1 MAAMSATEQSAAH
14 RIGLADVVRA
24 LPAMALDAPSLLH
37 GAIGLAT
44 IGPTSRDSVG
54 HVFQRA
60 AHRHPDR
67 PFLRF
72 EDTEL
77 SYGQAN
83 LWVNRYAAVLNTH
96 GVRPGSTVGILA
108 ENRPETLLA
117 ALAVVKL
124 GATAGMLNHHQR
136 GDVLNHSQKLL
147 DSTVL
152 IVGSECL
159 DALKSVPDN
168 EIRGTVLCLPEG
180 DEAPEGYLDLDKAAI
195 SADDHDPVQT
205 PLIHAK
211 DKAFYVFTSGT
222 TGLPKASSMSHFR
235 WLKAMTGL
243 GHLGVRL
250 TSGDTLYCCLPL
262 YHNNALTVSLSSVL
276 GAGATFA
283 LGRNFSASRFWDDIQ
298 RTRATAF
305 CYIGELCRYL
315 LNQPVRP
322 NERTHRV
329 RVMVGNGLRPEIW
342 DEFTQRFGIGR
353 VAEFYGAS
361 ECNLAFIN
369 AFNIDRTAGMCPLPF
384 AVVAFDADT
393 GQPARG
399 AGGHLQKVGA
409 GQVGLLITK
418 VTDRAPFDGYT
429 DADATE
435 KKLVRN
441 GFRRGDCWFNTGDLV
456 RDQGWNHVAFVDRLG
471 DTFRW
476 KGENVATT
484 EVEGALDEWP
494 AIEQAVVYGVEV
506 PGADGRAG
514 MAAVKLRDGAEL
526 DGPGL
531 ARHLAKRLPGYAIP
545 LFLRVI
551 DEVEQT
557 STFKSR
563 KVALR
568 EQGYTDGGPVHVL
581 ADRDTGYVPAYEG
594 YATEVAAGRIRV

>member
-1 MAAMSATEQSAAH
+1 MASMNATEPPAAH
-14 RIGLADVVRA
+14 RIGLVDVVRA
-24 LPAMALDAPSLLH
+24 LPGLALDAPSLLH

-44 IGPTSRDSVG
+44 VGPTSRDSVG

-83 LWVNRYAAVLNTH
+83 LWVNRYAAVLGRY

-108 ENRPETLLA
+108 GNRPETLLA

-136 GDVLNHSQKLL
+136 GDVLNHSQRLL

-152 IVGSECL
+152 IAGSECRE
-159 DALKSVPDN
+159 ALESLPAKD
-168 EIRGTVLCLPEG
+168 IRGTVLCLPDG
-180 DEAPEGYLDLDKAAI
+180 DDVLAGHPDLDEAAVT
-195 SADDHDPVQT
+195 ADDQDPAQCALV
-205 PLIHAK
+205 HAG
-211 DKAFYVFTSGT
+211 DKAFYIFTSGT
-222 TGLPKASSMSHFR
+222 TGMPKASSMSHFR
-235 WLKAMTGL
+235 WLKAMAGL

-250 TSGDTLYCCLPL
+250 TSADTLYCCLPL

-276 GAGATFA
+276 GAGATLA
-283 LGRNFSASRFWDDIQ
+283 LGRNFSASRFWDDIVG
-298 RTRATAF
+298 TRATAF

-322 NERTHRV
+322 NEKAHRV
-329 RVMVGNGLRPEIW
+329 RVVVGNGLRPEIW
-342 DEFTQRFGIGR
+342 DEFTARFGIAR

-369 AFNIDRTAGMCPLPF
+369 ALNIERTAGMCPLPF
-384 AVVAFDADT
+384 AVVAYDADT
-393 GQPARG
+393 GQPSRD
-399 AGGHLQKVGA
+399 AGGRLRRVAA
-409 GQVGLLITK
+409 GEIGLLITK

-429 DADATE
+429 DQEATE
-435 KKLVRN
+435 RKLVRN

-456 RDQGWNHVAFVDRLG
+456 RRQGWAHVAFVDRLG

-484 EVEGALDEWP
+484 EVEAALGEWP

-514 MAAVKLRDGAEL
+514 MAAVKLRSEL

-531 ARHLAKRLPGYAIP
+531 ARHLAGRLPGYAIP
-545 LFLRVI
+545 LFLRVV

-568 EQGYTDGGPVHVL
+568 EEGYAGDGLVYVL
-581 ADRDTGYVPAYEG
+581 ADRETGYVPAYDG
-594 YATEVAAGRIRV
+594 YVAEVAAGRIRV

>member
-1 MAAMSATEQSAAH
+1 MAWVNVTEQSAAH

-24 LPAMALDAPSLLH
+24 LPGLAMDAPSLLH
-37 GAIGLAT
+37 GAIGLVT

-60 AHRHPDR
+60 AHRHPER
-67 PFLRF
+67 PFVRF

-77 SYGQAN
+77 SYGEAN
-83 LWVNRYAAVLNTH
+83 LWVNRYAAVLGAH
-96 GVRPGSTVGILA
+96 GVRPGRTVGILA

-117 ALAVVKL
+117 VLAVVKL

-152 IVGSECL
+152 IVGSECRE
-159 DALKSVPDN
+159 ALESLPSE
-168 EIRGTVLCLPEG
+168 EIRGKVLCLPDG
-180 DEAPEGYLDLDKAAI
+180 DDALPGYVDLDEAAI

-205 PLIHAK
+205 PLIHAR
-211 DKAFYVFTSGT
+211 DKAFYIFTSGT

-250 TSGDTLYCCLPL
+250 TSSDTLYCCLPL

-276 GAGATFA
+276 GAGATLA
-283 LGRNFSASRFWDDIQ
+283 LGRNFSASRFWDDIE

-329 RVMVGNGLRPEIW
+329 RVVVGNGLRPEIW

-361 ECNLAFIN
+361 ECNVAFIN
-369 AFNIDRTAGMCPLPF
+369 ALNIERTAGICPLPY

-393 GQPARG
+393 GQPSRDAD
-399 AGGHLQKVGA
+399 GHLRKVGA

-429 DADATE
+429 DEEASE
-435 KKLVRN
+435 RKLVRN

-456 RDQGWNHVAFVDRLG
+456 RDQGWSHVAFVDRLG

-506 PGADGRAG
+506 PGAEGKAG
-514 MAAVKLRDGAEL
+514 MAAIKLRADTEL
-526 DGPGL
+526 DGPAL
-531 ARHLAKRLPGYAIP
+531 AKHLADRLPGYAIP

-568 EQGYTDGGPVHVL
+568 EDGHAGAEYVL
-581 ADRDTGYVPAYEG
+581 TEAGYVPRYEEYVG
-594 YATEVAAGRIRV
+594 EVAAGRVRV